1 MAGNI
6 PDKKKTFSARISAV
20 LFLGIT
26 LSIISV
32 SCSIMQSEAP
42 LPPLSEA
49 ELRIMKKMGAELLPD
64 QNIKL
69 KDIII
74 HRREKELSFPCR
86 VNMTEG
92 DLEVLICT
100 PIGRAHESLLVSKTN
115 PFHLQ
120 LALYLLGAENGT
132 RLPGKEIPQGTL
144 FNIDV
149 QAAGKKRE
157 PVENWLFNKRN
168 SKSKV
173 RNGWVFT
180 GSSFTHDN
188 QCLATEEGNLVN
200 IWSFGNTILDN
211 PSETGDE
218 DDYFSVYTENT
229 PEYETPVTVFLYK
242 KAD

>member
-1 MAGNI
+1 MHGNI
-6 PDKKKTFSARISAV
+6 PKKIFSARIAVV
-20 LFLGIT
+20 LFLGIA
-26 LSIISV
+26 LIFPV
-32 SCSIMQSEAP
+32 SCSIIPSETP

-49 ELRIMKKMGAELLPD
+49 ELRIMEKMGAELLPD

-69 KDIII
+69 KNIII
-74 HRREKELSFPCR
+74 HRREKEVSFPGR

-100 PIGRAHESLLVSKTN
+100 PSGRTHESLLVSETN
-115 PFHLQ
+115 PFQLQ

-132 RLPGKEIPQGTL
+132 RLSGREIPQGTL
-144 FNIDV
+144 LNIDV
-149 QAAGKKRE
+149 QADGKKRE
-157 PVENWLFNKRN
+157 PVENWLFNKRT
-168 SKSKV
+168 SKCKV

-211 PSETGDE
+211 PSETGEE
-218 DDYFSVYTENT
+218 DDYFSVYTENM
-229 PEYETPVTVFLYK
+229 PECETPVTVFLYK
-242 KAD
+242 RK